1 MGFFSSIQNT
11 LSGATFG
18 LIPRDT
24 SNDVGSESF
33 QTKLNNLRDSG
44 ALGSGTNQ
52 QDTNFGNINQGFNIV
67 EQQAAALRGGN
78 NKATELFKQQLIDQ
92 AQATAAQS
100 QITPVDY
107 GIAMRQAQD
116 IYDQQRSQAIRDQV
130 LLEANDRMNTAS
142 QLGNIGGSLAGQYS
156 DAFNTNMFGQAGLET
171 NRSQNALQ
179 SNISASEL
187 ANRQNAAY
195 QSALGAGANALFD
208 AYKKSNKPTPV
219 PQPNTTPILQGM
231 GTGTAAMIDA
241 NRSNTPTKNIT

>member
-44 ALGSGTNQ
+44 ALGTGTNQ
-52 QDTNFGNINQGFNIV
+52 QDKNFGNINQGFDIV
-67 EQQAAALRGGN
+67 NQQGNELQSGN
-78 NKATELFKQQLIDQ
+78 NKATDLFKQQLIDQ

-116 IYDQQRSQAIRDQV
+116 IYDQQRAQSIRDQV

-179 SNISASEL
+179 SNISSTEL

-195 QSALGAGANALFD
+195 QSALGAGAQALFN
-208 AYKKSNKPTPV
+208 SFNTPKA
-219 PQPNTTPILQGM
+219 PATTSIPQGM

-241 NRSNTPTKNIT
+241 NQFNTPTQNIA